1 MADYTYL
8 GMTLDQWRAAGQA
21 KLAAQRMRALNNGAY
36 YDGEFPLLSLP
47 GASRDI
53 FRRLLREAGTNWCE
67 LVVNA
72 VAERL
77 QVIYF
82 NYNDA
87 ATNDLAWLIWQ
98 DNAMDADSEMAQTDA
113 LVNAHS
119 FIGVWPDNE
128 QSSGVRIDIEHA
140 AQVTLFYAPG
150 TRRNPIAAFKSFGS
164 DDGSWGAET
173 PVGSGRIDVL
183 ITPDRVE
190 TWLPGVDPLAEDNLL
205 GVVPYVEITPAPRTL
220 GPPRSEL
227 HSAKTIQDRI
237 NTTIYNRMV
246 ATDFGAFRQVTATGI
261 SLGRNVDGS
270 YQTPFNVGSDRLLAS
285 ENENAR
291 FGVIPESS
299 LTGYL
304 SAVAADVQHLAAITQ
319 TPPHYLLG
327 QIVNASGDA
336 LKAAETG
343 LVSKVRRRAA
353 HIGEAWEQVMR
364 LALTFVGSVG
374 GSDVQA
380 EVVWRDFETRS
391 EGELVD
397 ALVKMR
403 SLDVPLPF
411 LWQRWGVSPQEAAT
425 WPTDPPPAPV
435 EPAPTEPVTP
445 TVA

>member
-1 MADYTYL
+1 M
-8 GMTLDQWRAAGQA
+8 
-21 KLAAQRMRALNNGAY
+21 
-36 YDGEFPLLSLP
+36 
-47 GASRDI
+47 
-53 FRRLLREAGTNWCE
+53 
-67 LVVNA
+67 NA

-77 QVIYF
+77 SVIYF
-82 NYNDA
+82 NFGDDSI
-87 ATNDLAWLIWQ
+87 NDLAWLVWQ
-98 DNAMDADSEMAQTDA
+98 DNAMDADAEMAQTDA
-113 LVNAHS
+113 LVCGHS
-119 FIGVWPDNE
+119 FIGVWPDTDH
-128 QSSGVRIDIEHA
+128 SSGVRIDIEHPS
-140 AQVTLFYAPG
+140 QVTAFYAPG
-150 TRRNPIAAFKSFGS
+150 TRRNPLAVFKSFGI
-164 DDGSWGAET
+164 DGDGSLVDT
-173 PVGSGRIDVL
+173 PIGSARIDVL

-190 TWLPGVDPLAEDNLL
+190 TWLPGELAPLAEDNLL
-205 GVVPYVEITPAPRTL
+205 GIVPYVEVTPSPRTI

-227 HSAKTIQDRI
+227 HAAKTIQDRI

-270 YQTPFNVGSDRLLAS
+270 YQPPFNVGADRLLAS

-291 FGVIPESS
+291 FGVIPEST
-299 LTGYL
+299 LGGYL
-304 SAVAADVQHLAAITQ
+304 AAVAADVQHLAAITQ

-327 QIVNASGDA
+327 QIANVSGDA

-343 LVSKVRRRAA
+343 LVSKVSRRAA

-364 LALTFVGSVG
+364 LALGFLGNVG

-403 SLDVPLPF
+403 SLDVPLPY

-425 WPTDPPPAPV
+425 WPTDPPPPPIPA
-435 EPAPTEPVTP
+435 APTEPVTAP
-445 TVA
+445 AA